1 MSRIPS
7 LFIGDT
13 EIKAGSRVKLSLTSA
28 KLYTDTEMSIPVEVI
43 RAKRQ
48 GPTIFISAAI
58 HGDELNGIEIVRRLL
73 ASDTFKLTRGTLIAV
88 PMVNV
93 YGMLT
98 QSRYMPD
105 RRDLNRSFPGSSK
118 GSLTGRLANLFLTEI
133 VSKCDYGIDLHTGAI
148 HRSNLPQVRANLAD
162 EDTLSLAKAFGVPVL
177 LNANLRD
184 GSLRQ
189 AASESGTRILLY
201 EAGEGLRF
209 DEMAVRAGLAGILRV
224 MRGQDMLPAKGI
236 ARVSN
241 PLDVDVDTLGAS
253 GGSGGV
259 YINNRGTGPLTVTGL
274 TGNGGLALATGGDL
288 DLNGDLQGRS
298 VELAAGG
305 DLTQRGRITGTDRV
319 TVAGNGDVTM
329 VSGAHTQ
336 STGQV
341 YYRAGQTLTVNS
353 LHTTTGLP
361 GGIVT
366 LEARNLRSNATEPGS
381 IRAGQVEARLA
392 KADSERLYEMVD
404 TTNGKARV
412 FLNGRTLGGKIVED
426 AQFVADLTH
435 PQSALPRV
443 MLNPFEGFQPQTT
456 GQGFQP
462 VAGDNGEWHYN
473 P

>member
-162 EDTLSLAKAFGVPVL
+162 EDTLSLAKVFGVPVL

-201 EAGEGLRF
+201 EAGEALRF
-209 DEMAVRAGLAGILRV
+209 DEL
-224 MRGQDMLPAKGI
+224 
-236 ARVSN
+236 
-241 PLDVDVDTLGAS
+241 
-253 GGSGGV
+253 
-259 YINNRGTGPLTVTGL
+259 
-274 TGNGGLALATGGDL
+274 
-288 DLNGDLQGRS
+288 
-298 VELAAGG
+298 
-305 DLTQRGRITGTDRV
+305 
-319 TVAGNGDVTM
+319 
-329 VSGAHTQ
+329 
-336 STGQV
+336 
-341 YYRAGQTLTVNS
+341 
-353 LHTTTGLP
+353 
-361 GGIVT
+361 
-366 LEARNLRSNATEPGS
+366 S
-381 IRAGQVEARLA
+381 IRAGIKGIYNVLASLGMVAKRRRKKPLIEPFIANKSSWIRAPESGIVRDVKQLGDHVKKGDVLAQVCSPTGTYVHDVIAPRSGIIIGKQNIPLVQEGDAMFHVALFEEPE
-392 KADSERLYEMVD
+392 DVVDNLDQLVENLMPEETIHYDEM
-404 TTNGKARV
+404 K
-412 FLNGRTLGGKIVED
+412 
-426 AQFVADLTH
+426 
-435 PQSALPRV
+435 
-443 MLNPFEGFQPQTT
+443 
-456 GQGFQP
+456 
-462 VAGDNGEWHYN
+462 
-473 P
+473 